1 MLLAYGYAP
10 AHPCRA
16 PSGIWPF
23 INPGF
28 PLVTFHTPPMAHLT
42 SLVRLIYSWYSR
54 AFWDEPNKAPKIRFA
69 INCYIFVALVFYICL
84 FVAHPAPSQVWPRED
99 FSPGPGLARWRL
111 GRAAGLGSLTVSSAR
126 CNFFATLLQKIEA
139 WCLCI
144 WSTGVTKSH
153 LRQRIWKLIGEISF
167 LLCSSLTLTLTSV
180 WFHPIT

>member
-69 INCYIFVALVFYICL
+69 IKCNIFVALVFYIC
-84 FVAHPAPSQVWPRED
+84 FFFAHPAPSQVWPRED
-99 FSPGPGLARWRL
+99 FSPGSGLARWRL

-126 CNFFATLLQKIEA
+126 CIFLDAMHLLAVTPVSRWVNGSVSQSVSWIWRLGSLIVSSARCIFVATLL
-139 WCLCI
+139 
-144 WSTGVTKSH
+144 G
-153 LRQRIWKLIGEISF
+153 F
-167 LLCSSLTLTLTSV
+167 
-180 WFHPIT
+180 F